1 MRIKLAVIFFCAVAF
16 VACKSKDSFVLSGEV
31 ENPNSI
37 KKVFLLE
44 NDTTGRPVVIDSS
57 ALSDRNKFSFKRET
71 LYPNLYKLQV
81 GSTMF
86 DLIAKNGDDITFK
99 TNAQDTTNKYEL
111 SGSEDSEKIQEFNK
125 LSNKFGKITEQIVN
139 EFNYKTKVLHQESA
153 PLFDIAAER
162 FKKNQKDYF
171 VVVTK
176 FMNDN
181 KSSLAGFYASTALDP
196 IACEPDLIKYADDI
210 RGKFAGNT
218 AVDQFI
224 KKMDYVKPLSV
235 GHKAPDFMLV
245 DEVYKPVRISDF
257 KGKYLM
263 IDFWA
268 SWCAPCRKENPNVV
282 KMYAKF
288 KGKGLNI
295 LGVSLDEKREDWTRA
310 IAADHL
316 TWQQVSEFKNF
327 NGPIVKSYHVEAIPS
342 NFILDPQG
350 NIVAKNITGA
360 DLEDFLNKTLS
371 K

>member
-1 MRIKLAVIFFCAVAF
+1 MRVKLAVIFFCAVAF
-16 VACKSKDSFVLSGEV
+16 TACKPKDAFVLSGEV

-37 KKVFLLE
+37 KKIFLLE
-44 NDTTGRPVVIDSS
+44 IDTAGRPIKIDSA
-57 ALSDRNKFSFKRET
+57 ALSDQNKFSFKHAT
-71 LYPNLYKLQV
+71 PYPNLYKLQV
-81 GSTMF
+81 GGTMF
-86 DLIAKNGDDITFK
+86 DLIAQNGDDITFK
-99 TNAQDTTNKYEL
+99 TNALDTTNRYEL
-111 SGSEDSEKIQEFNK
+111 TGSEDSEKIQDFNK
-125 LSNKFGKITEQIVN
+125 LSNKFGKVTEDILAEYNSKIKLQPTEQ
-139 EFNYKTKVLHQESA
+139 SA
-153 PLFDIAAER
+153 LFDVAAEK
-162 FKKNQKDYF
+162 FKKNQKEYY

-181 KSSLAGFYASTALDP
+181 KSSLAGFFASTALDP
-196 IACEPDLIKYADDI
+196 IACEPELIKYADEI
-210 RGKFAGNT
+210 RGKFNGNI
-218 AVDQFI
+218 AVDQFV
-224 KKMDYVKPLSV
+224 KKMDYAKPLSV

-245 DEVYKPVRISDF
+245 DEVYKPVRVSDF

-288 KGKGLNI
+288 KDEGLNI
-295 LGVSLDEKREDWTRA
+295 LGVSLDEKREDWQRA

-316 TWQQVSEFKNF
+316 TWRQVSEFKNF
-327 NGPIVKSYHVEAIPS
+327 NGPIVRMYHVEAIPS
-342 NFILDPQG
+342 NFILDKEG